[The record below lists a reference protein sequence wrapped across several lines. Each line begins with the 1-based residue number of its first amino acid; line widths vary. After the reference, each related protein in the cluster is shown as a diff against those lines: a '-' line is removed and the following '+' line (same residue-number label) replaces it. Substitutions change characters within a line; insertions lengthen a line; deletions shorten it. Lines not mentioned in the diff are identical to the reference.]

1 VITPHRAQ
9 RALLR
14 TTLSEDGLDV
24 GLIDTVE
31 RLQGGEKPA
40 IIVSGTESDPHSI
53 GAAAGF
59 ILNLNRAN
67 VAFSRTQERLI
78 VVCADTLLDHI
89 PPELEDYESAMLW
102 KSLRNLCSRVVFRAD
117 VQGHA
122 VRVLAPPIRRPNP
135 PALQVPRLSPRGG

>member
-1 VITPHRAQ
+1 
-9 RALLR
+9 
-14 TTLSEDGLDV
+14 LD
-24 GLIDTVE
+24 T
-31 RLQGGEKPA
+31 RYTKPV

-102 KSLRNLCSRVVFRAD
+102 KSLRGLCSRIVFRAD

-122 VRVLAPPIRRPNP
+122 VRVLAPPIRRPAAP
-135 PALQVPRLSPRGG
+135 PQAARNARAAD